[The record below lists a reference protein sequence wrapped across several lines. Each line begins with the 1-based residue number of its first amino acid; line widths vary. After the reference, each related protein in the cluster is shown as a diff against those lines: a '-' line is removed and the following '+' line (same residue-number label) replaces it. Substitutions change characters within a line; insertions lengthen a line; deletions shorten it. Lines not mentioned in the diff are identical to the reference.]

1 MWPRD
6 EIGMPPCGK
15 RGRNA
20 EGEMPRRKPTTTP
33 TPASSRSFPVYRAL
47 EVGGGSKGALV
58 QALDRDGCY
67 VGRCAREMIARASF
81 APAGSS
87 RTVKL
92 ARVQLSALGVTDW
105 VAWSDVLKA
114 AAK

>member
-6 EIGMPPCGK
+6 EIGMLPCGK
-15 RGRNA
+15 RRRNA

-33 TPASSRSFPVYRAL
+33 APAGSRLFPVYRAL

-58 QALDRDGCY
+58 QALDRNGCY

-81 APAGSS
+81 TPAGSS
-87 RTVKL
+87 RTIKL
-92 ARVQLSALGVTDW
+92 ARVQPTTPGVTDW
-105 VAWSDVLKA
+105 G
-114 AAK
+114 